1 MKDQIS
7 QDIAVG
13 AAKVAPP
20 AVVTAATYSQGL
32 TLSEWSMIATIV
44 YVCVLTATTIV
55 RHWGD
60 WTSWISARASD
71 FRRLKAWIRSR
82 G

>member
-1 MKDQIS
+1 MKDQIT

-13 AAKVAPP
+13 AAKAAPP

-32 TLSEWSMIATIV
+32 TLSEWAMVATIG
-44 YVCVLTATTIV
+44 YTLVLTATTIV

-60 WTSWISARASD
+60 WTNWITARASD
-71 FRRLKAWIRSR
+71 FRRLQAWMRRR